1 MCSSYCWYSVAPM
14 CTWLFSCAVLDDV
27 MSQNELTTIQTEHVG
42 VLFSYCSVFEW
53 LSCWA
58 SKITSHHLK
67 CRLFWYSDPHCI
79 LILSMFVLPFTDMK
93 SVRGGPDPTLGGAA
107 SEQTSWCLDAK
118 NLKDNIK
125 KILIKFCVPAPIVF
139 RWVQVLCTASCFS
152 FLLVQLV
159 FENQTSHGSL
169 LVIRS

>member
-1 MCSSYCWYSVAPM
+1 MGIGQLFTILAPGYSVIQIPTVFWFWA
-14 CTWLFSCAVLDDV
+14 CLFCL
-27 MSQNELTTIQTEHVG
+27 
-42 VLFSYCSVFEW
+42 
-53 LSCWA
+53 
-58 SKITSHHLK
+58 
-67 CRLFWYSDPHCI
+67 
-79 LILSMFVLPFTDMK
+79 FTDMK

-152 FLLVQLV
+152 FLDCHPFPN
-159 FENQTSHGSL
+159 FEPEVHVWKLNILNFFGKYFRFIKLTWSIFLWYKIIMFVVWKRILCATHKRL
-169 LVIRS
+169 TKVN